1 MGAQLYSV
9 FSFVGFV
16 FCAVPFYW
24 HLQAWNTGTCLYM
37 AWVGLGCLIQC
48 INSIVWNG
56 NMIIKIPV
64 YCDIVT
70 RFQIGLNVAIS
81 ACSLCINRRLYK
93 IATTKAVMV
102 TRSEKRRAVITD
114 LLIGLGIPILQI
126 LAHIVVSG
134 HRFNIVEDFG
144 PYPSIVLMTPSI
156 PLFLVWPIVV
166 GAVSLFYCF
175 MTIYHF
181 HKRGR
186 QFNQI
191 MSSNRG
197 LNQSRYFRLMC
208 LALIE
213 VLGTI
218 PLASF
223 VLSYNIKLG
232 FHKWVSWADTHSN
245 YQRIIQIP
253 SIIWKSDD
261 VSRILYEFNRWSLVM
276 CAFIFFAFF
285 GFADEARRHY
295 RLVYTSIASRV
306 GLSTSN
312 GKLSGSSH
320 ATSSFPH
327 MSSKGGVTIS
337 VTQTSGDFKRDSMFS
352 VSDRLSIPS
361 ISIASDL
368 KPDFKTDPYSPSE
381 STASSSV
388 SSFQAEIYNPSSEST
403 TTSLTPP
410 PASVSPLFPE
420 TPRSTIRPTST
431 YSIDAAHAV

>member
-1 MGAQLYSV
+1 MGAQLYSA
-9 FSFVGFV
+9 FSFIGFV

-48 INSIVWNG
+48 INSIVWN
-56 NMIIKIPV
+56 NNVIIQIPV

-70 RFQIGLNVAIS
+70 RFQIGLNVAIP

-102 TRSEKRRAVITD
+102 TPAEKRRAVIID

-144 PYPSIVLMTPSI
+144 PYPSVVLMTPSI
-156 PLFLVWPIVV
+156 PLFFVWPIVI
-166 GAVSLFYCF
+166 GAVSLFYCL
-175 MTIYHF
+175 MTIYNF
-181 HKRGR
+181 YKRGR
-186 QFNQI
+186 QFSQI

-223 VLSYNIKLG
+223 VLSYNVKMG
-232 FHKWVSWADTHSN
+232 FQKWVSWADTHSN
-245 YQRIIQIP
+245 YSRIIQIP
-253 SIIWKSDD
+253 SIIWKSDHI
-261 VSRILYEFNRWSLVM
+261 SHILYEFNRWSLVL
-276 CAFIFFAFF
+276 CAFIFFGFF
-285 GFADEARRHY
+285 GFADEARKHY

-312 GKLSGSSH
+312 GKLTGSSH
-320 ATSSFPH
+320 AYVCHWF
-327 MSSKGGVTIS
+327 
-337 VTQTSGDFKRDSMFS
+337 Q
-352 VSDRLSIPS
+352 
-361 ISIASDL
+361 
-368 KPDFKTDPYSPSE
+368 
-381 STASSSV
+381 V
-388 SSFQAEIYNPSSEST
+388 SSL
-403 TTSLTPP
+403 SLQ
-410 PASVSPLFPE
+410 L
-420 TPRSTIRPTST
+420 
-431 YSIDAAHAV
+431 

>member
-1 MGAQLYSV
+1 MGAQLYTA

-16 FCAVPFYW
+16 FCVIPFYW
-24 HLQAWNTGTCLYM
+24 HLRAWNTGTCLYM
-37 AWVGLGCLIQC
+37 AWVGLGCLVQC
-48 INSIVWNG
+48 INSIIWN
-56 NMIIKIPV
+56 NNIIDKAPV

-70 RFQIGLNVAIS
+70 RIQVALNVAIP

-102 TRSEKRRAVITD
+102 TSAEKRRAVIID
-114 LLIGLGIPILQI
+114 LLIGLGIPLLQI
-126 LAHIVVSG
+126 VAHYVVSG
-134 HRFNIVEDFG
+134 HRYDILEDFG
-144 PYPSIVLMTPSI
+144 PSPSVVLMTPSI
-156 PLFLVWPIVV
+156 PLFYMWPIVI
-166 GAVSLFYCF
+166 GIVSLFYCL
-175 MTIYHF
+175 MTIYQF
-181 HKRGR
+181 YKRGR

-197 LNQSRYFRLMC
+197 LNQSRYIRLMC
-208 LALIE
+208 LSMIE

-218 PLASF
+218 PLSSF
-223 VLSYNIKLG
+223 VLATNIRLG
-232 FHKWVSWADTHSN
+232 FIKWVSWADTHSN
-245 YQRIIQIP
+245 YSRVVEIP
-253 SIIWKSDD
+253 SIIWKTDHNTHVLSE
-261 VSRILYEFNRWSLVM
+261 LFRWSLVL
-276 CAFIFFAFF
+276 CAFIFFGFF

-295 RLVYTSIASRV
+295 RLVYTSLASRI
-306 GLSTSN
+306 GLSTSS
-312 GKLSGSSH
+312 GKGSSH

-337 VTQTSGDFKRDSMFS
+337 VTRSGDYKRDSTIS
-352 VSDRLSIPS
+352 VSDQLSIPS

-368 KPDFKTDPYSPSE
+368 KTDFEIQPYSPSE

-388 SSFQAEIYNPSSEST
+388 SSFQAELYDPSSEST